1 MCLLHFVLNVSI
13 SIIGVQTFK
22 GSLQRSCVVTAT
34 LGEGN
39 ITLGQFCGGYIHPVT
54 HLEVGF
60 MMSNGENATTA
71 KGYICPLGQV
81 CQV

>member
-1 MCLLHFVLNVSI
+1 MRLLHFVLNVSI

-22 GSLQRSCVVTAT
+22 GSLQRSCMVTAT
-34 LGEGN
+34 LGEGS
-39 ITLGQFCGGYIHPVT
+39 IRLDQFCGGYIDPVT
-54 HLEVGF
+54 HSEVGF
-60 MMSNGENATTA
+60 MMSNGENAKP